1 MKICKDISQSGETN
15 QKICS
20 SKEALKKVQTVEKK
34 AKTKEEAIHMALEE
48 LGVTAEQAIIEI
60 LEEPSKGFLGILA
73 KPALVRVSVEDGLS
87 GRVKNL
93 LNQILDAMEIKA
105 EIILNET
112 DDCVNIK
119 LNGSDLGILIG
130 RRGDTMDALQ
140 YLISLSIN
148 RGQEVRKKIFLDI
161 ENYRAKREVTL
172 QNLAMKLADKAV
184 LRGRNVVLEPMSS
197 LERRIIH
204 TALQGRE
211 DVLTFS
217 EGEEPY
223 RKIIIT
229 PKR

>member
-1 MKICKDISQSGETN
+1 M
-15 QKICS
+15 
-20 SKEALKKVQTVEKK
+20 QTVEKK
-34 AKTKEEAIHMALEE
+34 AKTKEEAIRIALEE
-48 LGVTAEQAIIEI
+48 LGVKEEQAIIEI

-73 KPALVRVSVEDGLS
+73 KPALVRVSVEDSLAN
-87 GRVKNL
+87 RVKAF
-93 LNQILDAMEIKA
+93 LNQILEAMEIEA
-105 EIILNET
+105 EIVLNET
-112 DDCVNIK
+112 EDCIHIN
-119 LNGSDLGILIG
+119 LNGTDLGILIG

-140 YLISLSIN
+140 YLISLAVN

-161 ENYRAKREVTL
+161 EDYRAKREVTL

-204 TALQGRE
+204 TALQSRN
-211 DVLTFS
+211 DVSTFS

>member
-1 MKICKDISQSGETN
+1 M
-15 QKICS
+15 
-20 SKEALKKVQTVEKK
+20 QTVEKK
-34 AKTKEEAIHMALEE
+34 AKTKEEAIRIALEE
-48 LGVTAEQAIIEI
+48 LGVKEEQAIIEI

-73 KPALVRVSVEDGLS
+73 KPALVRVSVEDSLTN
-87 GRVKNL
+87 RVKAF
-93 LNQILDAMEIKA
+93 LNQILEAMEIEA
-105 EIILNET
+105 EIVLNET
-112 DDCVNIK
+112 EDCIHIN
-119 LNGSDLGILIG
+119 LNGTDLGILIG

-140 YLISLSIN
+140 YLISLAVN

-161 ENYRAKREVTL
+161 EDYRAKREVTL

-204 TALQGRE
+204 TALQSRN
-211 DVLTFS
+211 DVSTFS

>member
-1 MKICKDISQSGETN
+1 M
-15 QKICS
+15 
-20 SKEALKKVQTVEKK
+20 QTVEKK
-34 AKTKEEAIHMALEE
+34 AKTKEEAIRIALEE
-48 LGVTAEQAIIEI
+48 LGVKEEQAIIEI

-73 KPALVRVSVEDGLS
+73 KPALVRVSVEDSLGS
-87 GRVKNL
+87 RAKAF
-93 LNQILDAMEIKA
+93 LNQILEAMEIEA
-105 EIILNET
+105 EIVLNET
-112 DDCVNIK
+112 EDCVNIN
-119 LNGSDLGILIG
+119 LNGADLGILIG

-140 YLISLSIN
+140 YLISLAVN

-161 ENYRAKREVTL
+161 EDYRAKREITL

-197 LERRIIH
+197 LERRVIH
-204 TALQGRE
+204 TALQSRN
-211 DVLTFS
+211 DVATFS